1 MDGRLA
7 GELAR
12 LASTCVLAPSA
23 ACSLVDDGT
32 MFIYGSN
39 GPIALASWRS
49 GTVPSLK
56 ISVFS
61 NEKTIICDMI
71 SAHVSSQIP
80 ALV

>member
-1 MDGRLA
+1 MCSEVRI
-7 GELAR
+7 GERPKDKMAR
-12 LASTCVLAPSA
+12 LASTCVPAPVA

-56 ISVFS
+56 MFVFS
-61 NEKTIICDMI
+61 NDRMIIYDLI
-71 SAHVSSQIP
+71 KAHI
-80 ALV
+80 